1 MSHLESNR
9 FICHWRK
16 KRQKINLLAN
26 VLHSSFTEHKSK
38 CQCCLGAFV
47 FPPPGIFHDMLGS
60 PGSSMIAHNARSIN
74 SSNHKPQ
81 TTFSFA
87 QSLVNSRMLHHIW
100 AIKISIGQKKTK
112 RLKDK
117 KNWQT
122 KNEQTNKYLIKSRTM
137 RYWINQYRVR
147 CIILGTPRYCSRGSL
162 LVNHHID
169 LISKF

>member
-1 MSHLESNR
+1 MSHLESSR
-9 FICHWRK
+9 FICHWLNWRK
-16 KRQKINLLAN
+16 RRQKINFLAN

-117 KNWQT
+117 KTDKQR
-122 KNEQTNKYLIKSRTM
+122 TNKLTNISSNQEL
-137 RYWINQYRVR
+137 WDIGSIN
-147 CIILGTPRYCSRGSL
+147 
-162 LVNHHID
+162 ID
-169 LISKF
+169 IGV